1 MNYHLERFG
10 KLTFQMLA
18 HRQSFLKFILQFN
31 LHSFQTAFFVVT
43 CMHITSSKLVVFCCF
58 GHNYRNQGPA
68 YAAFVIQRYYE
79 IGGPVLCSLAPLEN
93 SVLFCFFS
101 IIVVVVCLFFLFVV

>member
-1 MNYHLERFG
+1 MY
-10 KLTFQMLA
+10 A
-18 HRQSFLKFILQFN
+18 HNIIKTCGFLLFWAQLQK
-31 LHSFQTAFFVVT
+31 S
-43 CMHITSSKLVVFCCF
+43 
-58 GHNYRNQGPA
+58 GRA

-79 IGGPVLCSLAPLEN
+79 IGDPVLCSLAPLEN